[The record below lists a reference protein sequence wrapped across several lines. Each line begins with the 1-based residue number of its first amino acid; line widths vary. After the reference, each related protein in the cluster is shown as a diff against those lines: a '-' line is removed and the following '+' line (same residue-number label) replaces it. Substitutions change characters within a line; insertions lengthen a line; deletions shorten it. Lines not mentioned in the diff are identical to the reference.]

1 MCSYI
6 FRGGVLTM
14 RIKTFVYPHP
24 INVFVIKRLGMS
36 VEEFCELPN
45 YKQGTVSSWV
55 TRNRTVRTIPC
66 DFLYCLSLSAGLSMD
81 RVYQDLLILEEDYL
95 KSIDPKKKKDRI

>member
-1 MCSYI
+1 
-6 FRGGVLTM
+6 M
-14 RIKTFVYPHP
+14 RIKTFVYPHS
-24 INVFVIKRLGMS
+24 INVFIIKHLGMS
-36 VEEFCELPN
+36 VEEFCELHN

-81 RVYQDLLILEEDYL
+81 KVYEQLLLLEEEFQ
-95 KSIDPKKKKDRI
+95 KSMVPKKKKEKIY